1 MGRPVNHGRNSIC
14 PVYPL
19 STFSMVGYPSSDLKY
34 LINVLFPIPVK
45 STSVVQNGSV
55 DFKLSDQTLNGNLDT
70 NLELENGDSVS
81 SKEVNEKK

>member
-1 MGRPVNHGRNSIC
+1 MVDRSPHG
-14 PVYPL
+14 L
-19 STFSMVGYPSSDLKY
+19 SR
-34 LINVLFPIPVK
+34 IPIPVK

-81 SKEVNEKK
+81 SKEVNEKKEKGFETF